1 MNVELTPQELNFIIA
16 ALREFPVIVAK
27 SSEDIIRNIAKQVE
41 PVDNSVDNSDIQ
53 TDNAN

>member
-1 MNVELTPQELNFIIA
+1 MNIELSPQELNFIIA
-16 ALREFPVIVAK
+16 ALREFPVVVAK

-41 PVDNSVDNSDIQ
+41 PVDNSDIQ